1 MALPSVAGQRVTD
14 GVLYRFIPNLAVY
27 WEYDRDRP
35 SPRAFRSRPG
45 EKDGVSM
52 YIEGHT
58 SVDRLGALRPS
69 FGIYAIDVER
79 LLQEERLSIT
89 YDPDETLPE
98 GHAHVTVAG
107 VNRRVAEWIAR
118 EVAYRLN
125 PPGPA
130 VASLTPDIDTTP

>member
-1 MALPSVAGQRVTD
+1 MAGQHITD
-14 GVLYRFIPNLAVY
+14 GILYRFIPNLAVY

-35 SPRAFRSRPG
+35 SPRVFRSRPG

-58 SVDRLGALRPS
+58 ILARLETLQPS
-69 FGIYAIDVER
+69 FGICAVNVTR
-79 LLQEERLSIT
+79 LLQESRLSVI

-98 GHAHVTVAG
+98 GRAHVVVSG

-118 EVAYRLN
+118 EVAHVVKR
-125 PPGPA
+125 PA
-130 VASLTPDIDTTP
+130 PAASSLVTDDTTQA